1 VRRFSTAVTRLLD
14 PEAASERALV
24 LQALGIDHAIV
35 ELDGRHVVA
44 VATEDGPRARAEI
57 DKYDRENPPR
67 HVEREASPPLS
78 WGIAAAAVYAAVLA
92 VFWHGAAYA
101 AGRADAGRIR
111 EGEVWRAITALTLH
125 ADLPHIAG
133 NLVFGSI
140 FGVMLAESVGY
151 GVAWLGFVLTGAIGN
166 VANAFVQ
173 APSHLSVGASTG
185 IFGMLGMQVA
195 YDAVR
200 RRRVHQGPV
209 RRWAPFFVGAGMLAW
224 LGGGRP
230 GEPVDVGAHVLGFAA
245 GAGLGALL
253 ALPVLQVRRTAAV
266 QGAIGT
272 IAIFLVATAWYIASP

>member
-1 VRRFSTAVTRLLD
+1 
-14 PEAASERALV
+14 
-24 LQALGIDHAIV
+24 
-35 ELDGRHVVA
+35 
-44 VATEDGPRARAEI
+44 
-57 DKYDRENPPR
+57 
-67 HVEREASPPLS
+67 
-78 WGIAAAAVYAAVLA
+78 
-92 VFWHGAAYA
+92 
-101 AGRADAGRIR
+101 
-111 EGEVWRAITALTLH
+111 
-125 ADLPHIAG
+125 
-133 NLVFGSI
+133 
-140 FGVMLAESVGY
+140 
-151 GVAWLGFVLTGAIGN
+151 
-166 VANAFVQ
+166 
-173 APSHLSVGASTG
+173 
-185 IFGMLGMQVA
+185 MLGMQVA